1 MIGLTMMLMSM
12 VIGLVAFDVALFASR
27 SLLHVNPENIQQNL
41 VLLNYLVSLFFFTF
55 LVFDTIELLKLNAAF
70 MLQIQLYL
78 NDLQ

>member
-1 MIGLTMMLMSM
+1 MMLMSL
-12 VIGLVAFDVALFASR
+12 VIGLVALDVALFASR